1 MKPKFA
7 LLTALVA
14 GLLPVAAIAQAT
26 PSAPPPEAPA
36 ASAPAPAAPAPAT
49 QAASAAPAAAQAPV
63 MVPPSAFPARIA
75 LIMFTEAI
83 YSTNEGQRAV
93 ADLMKKYQP
102 KKDQLTALA
111 NEIDSLKKQLQAAPV
126 TMPDAERVTLQ
137 KSIDTKQKQLDRD
150 TDDAQSSY
158 QSDLNDALEKVA
170 QKFDVVMKKY
180 VSDNGYTLLINA
192 GDQQNTIPVVMWAA
206 AQPNADI
213 TEAVIAAYNA
223 ASGVAPLPPA
233 TPAAATRPKPAST
246 TTPRTTTPKP
256 AAAK

>member
-1 MKPKFA
+1 MRAHLGWALPTIRRVDAGRLTRMARECVPTAQGLGKLPRSFTHRMKPKFA

-192 GDQQNTIPVVMWAA
+192 GDQQNTIPVVM
-206 AQPNADI
+206 
-213 TEAVIAAYNA
+213 
-223 ASGVAPLPPA
+223 
-233 TPAAATRPKPAST
+233 
-246 TTPRTTTPKP
+246 
-256 AAAK
+256 